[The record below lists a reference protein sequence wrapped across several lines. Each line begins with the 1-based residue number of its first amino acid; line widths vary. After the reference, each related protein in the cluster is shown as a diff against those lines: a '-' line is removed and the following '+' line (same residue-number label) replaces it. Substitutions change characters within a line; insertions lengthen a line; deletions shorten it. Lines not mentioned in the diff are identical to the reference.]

1 MSHSCLS
8 VAREISVNTSV
19 VPASPQRRAHR
30 LTELGRPPHGTEV
43 AGCVREVIS
52 GTRPKL
58 WTSRAPGA
66 KRSARV

>member
-43 AGCVREVIS
+43 AGR
-52 GTRPKL
+52 
-58 WTSRAPGA
+58 
-66 KRSARV
+66 